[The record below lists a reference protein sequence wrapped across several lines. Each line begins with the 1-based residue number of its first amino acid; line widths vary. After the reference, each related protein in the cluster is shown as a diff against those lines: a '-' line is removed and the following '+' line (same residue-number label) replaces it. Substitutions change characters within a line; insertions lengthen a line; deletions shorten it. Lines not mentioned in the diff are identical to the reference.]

1 MAENQQ
7 EVQEQEKEFEFEIED
22 DTPPEDRGRQ
32 PMPKEIVDELEK
44 DELEE
49 YSDKVKTRLL
59 QMKKVWHDE
68 RREKEAALREQQE
81 AVALAQKVMQENQS
95 LKSKLSEGEKS
106 LVMTATSAA
115 ELEMNMA
122 ERAYKE
128 AYEAGD
134 SEKLMEAQKKLLATT
149 NRLERLKGYVPRP
162 QEEPQQVQ
170 PVQPQMAAPPPLEP
184 KTAQWR
190 AKNTWFG
197 TDPEMTALALG
208 LHQKLESE
216 KGVQFTGTDEYW
228 SIVDNTM
235 KRRFPEYFET
245 LEEPKS
251 SERTEIK
258 PATVVAP
265 ATRSTA
271 PKKVKLSPSQ
281 MSLIKKLGITPEQY
295 AKEFLKSGAQNG

>member
-7 EVQEQEKEFEFEIED
+7 EVQEQEQEKEFEFEIED

-32 PMPKEIVDELEK
+32 PMPKEIVEELEK

-162 QEEPQQVQ
+162 QEEPQQAQLQ
-170 PVQPQMAAPPPLEP
+170 PVASPPLEP

>member
-22 DTPPEDRGRQ
+22 DAPPEDRGRQ
-32 PMPKEIVDELEK
+32 PMPKEIVEELEK

-95 LKSKLSEGEKS
+95 LKSKLTEGEKS

-134 SEKLMEAQKKLLATT
+134 SEKLMEAQKKLLTAT
-149 NRLERLKGYVPRP
+149 NRLERLKGYTPPP
-162 QEEPQQVQ
+162 QEAPQQVQ
-170 PVQPQMAAPPPLEP
+170 TKPAAPPPLEP
-184 KTAQWR
+184 RTAKWR
-190 AKNTWFG
+190 QENTWFG

-216 KGVQFTGTDEYW
+216 KGVQFIGTDEYW
-228 SIVDNTM
+228 SVVNNTM

-245 LEEPKS
+245 QEEPKS

-295 AKEFLKSGAQNG
+295 AKEFLKSGVQNG

>member
-22 DTPPEDRGRQ
+22 DAPPEDRGRQ
-32 PMPKEIVDELEK
+32 PMPKEIVEELEK

-95 LKSKLSEGEKS
+95 LKSKLTEGEKS

-134 SEKLMEAQKKLLATT
+134 SEKLMEAQKKLLTAT
-149 NRLERLKGYVPRP
+149 NRLERLKGYTPPP
-162 QEEPQQVQ
+162 QEAPQQVQ
-170 PVQPQMAAPPPLEP
+170 TKPAAPPPLEP
-184 KTAQWR
+184 RTAKWR
-190 AKNTWFG
+190 QENTWFG

-216 KGVQFTGTDEYW
+216 KGVQFIGTDEYW
-228 SIVDNTM
+228 SVVNNTM

-245 LEEPKS
+245 QEEPKS

-271 PKKVKLSPSQ
+271 PKKVKLSQSQ

-295 AKEFLKSGAQNG
+295 AKEFLKSGVQNG

>member
-22 DTPPEDRGRQ
+22 DAPPEDRGRQ
-32 PMPKEIVDELEK
+32 PMPKEIVEELEK

-95 LKSKLSEGEKS
+95 LKSKLTEGEKS

-134 SEKLMEAQKKLLATT
+134 SEKLMEAQKKLLTAT
-149 NRLERLKGYVPRP
+149 NRLERLKGYVPP
-162 QEEPQQVQ
+162 PAPQQT
-170 PVQPQMAAPPPLEP
+170 PQQGPQQLQTQPPLEP
-184 KTAQWR
+184 RTAKWR
-190 AKNTWFG
+190 QENKWFG

-228 SIVDNTM
+228 NIVNNTM

-245 LEEPKS
+245 SEEPKS

>member
-22 DTPPEDRGRQ
+22 DAPPEDRGRQ
-32 PMPKEIVDELEK
+32 PMPKEIVEELEK

-95 LKSKLSEGEKS
+95 LKSKLTEGEKS

-134 SEKLMEAQKKLLATT
+134 SEKLMEAQKKLLTAT
-149 NRLERLKGYVPRP
+149 NRLERLKGYTPPP
-162 QEEPQQVQ
+162 QEVPQQVQ
-170 PVQPQMAAPPPLEP
+170 TKPAAPPPLEP
-184 KTAQWR
+184 RTAKWR
-190 AKNTWFG
+190 QENTWFG

-216 KGVQFTGTDEYW
+216 KGVQFIGTDEYW
-228 SIVDNTM
+228 SVVNNTM

-245 LEEPKS
+245 QEEPKS

-271 PKKVKLSPSQ
+271 PKKVKLSQSQ

>member
-32 PMPKEIVDELEK
+32 PMPKEIVEELEK

-162 QEEPQQVQ
+162 QEEPQQAQPQ
-170 PVQPQMAAPPPLEP
+170 PVASPPLEP

-208 LHQKLESE
+208 
-216 KGVQFTGTDEYW
+216 
-228 SIVDNTM
+228 
-235 KRRFPEYFET
+235 
-245 LEEPKS
+245 
-251 SERTEIK
+251 
-258 PATVVAP
+258 
-265 ATRSTA
+265 
-271 PKKVKLSPSQ
+271 
-281 MSLIKKLGITPEQY
+281 
-295 AKEFLKSGAQNG
+295 

>member
-32 PMPKEIVDELEK
+32 PMPKEIVEELEK

-68 RREKEAALREQQE
+68 RREKEAALREQRE
-81 AVALAQKVMQENQS
+81 AVALAQKIMQENQS
-95 LKSKLSEGEKS
+95 LKSKLNEGEKS

-134 SEKLMEAQKKLLATT
+134 SEKLMEAQKKLLTTT

-170 PVQPQMAAPPPLEP
+170 PQPVAPPPLEP

-208 LHQKLESE
+208 LHQKLESD

-245 LEEPKS
+245 PEEPKS

-281 MSLIKKLGITPEQY
+281 MSLIKKLGITPQQY
-295 AKEFLKSGAQNG
+295 ATEFLKSGAQNG

>member
-22 DTPPEDRGRQ
+22 DTPPEDRGRE
-32 PMPKEIVDELEK
+32 PMPKEIVEELEK

-68 RREKEAALREQQE
+68 RREKEAALREQRE
-81 AVALAQKVMQENQS
+81 AVALAQKIIQENQS
-95 LKSKLSEGEKS
+95 LKSKLNEGEKS

-162 QEEPQQVQ
+162 QENYQVQ
-170 PVQPQMAAPPPLEP
+170 PEPVRPAQLEP

-245 LEEPKS
+245 PEEPKS

-281 MSLIKKLGITPEQY
+281 MSLIKKLGITPQQY
-295 AKEFLKSGAQNG
+295 ATEFLKSGAQNG

>member
-22 DTPPEDRGRQ
+22 DAPPEDRGRQ
-32 PMPKEIVDELEK
+32 PMPKEIVEELEK

-95 LKSKLSEGEKS
+95 LKSKLTEGEKS

-134 SEKLMEAQKKLLATT
+134 SEKLMEAQKKLLTAT
-149 NRLERLKGYVPRP
+149 NRLERLKGYTPPP
-162 QEEPQQVQ
+162 QEAPQQVQ
-170 PVQPQMAAPPPLEP
+170 TKPAAPPPLEP
-184 KTAQWR
+184 RTAKWR
-190 AKNTWFG
+190 QENTWFG

-216 KGVQFTGTDEYW
+216 KGVQFIGTDEYW
-228 SIVDNTM
+228 NVVNNTM

-245 LEEPKS
+245 QEEPKS

-271 PKKVKLSPSQ
+271 PKKVKLSQSQ

>member
-7 EVQEQEKEFEFEIED
+7 VEQEKEFEFEIED
-22 DTPPEDRGRQ
+22 DTPPEDRGRE
-32 PMPKEIVDELEK
+32 PMPKEIVEELEK

-95 LKSKLSEGEKS
+95 LKSKLTEGEKS

-134 SEKLMEAQKKLLATT
+134 SEKLMEAQKKLLTAT
-149 NRLERLKGYVPRP
+149 NRLERLKGYTPPP
-162 QEEPQQVQ
+162 QEAPQQTQSQ
-170 PVQPQMAAPPPLEP
+170 PVQPPPLEP
-184 KTAQWR
+184 RTAKWR
-190 AKNTWFG
+190 QENTWFG

-228 SIVDNTM
+228 SIVNNTM
-235 KRRFPEYFET
+235 RRRFPEYFET
-245 LEEPKS
+245 QEEPKS

-295 AKEFLKSGAQNG
+295 AREFLKSGVQNG

>member
-32 PMPKEIVDELEK
+32 PMPKEIVEELEK

-170 PVQPQMAAPPPLEP
+170 PQPVASPPLEP

-295 AKEFLKSGAQNG
+295 AKEFLKSGVQNG

>member
-32 PMPKEIVDELEK
+32 PMPKEIVEELEK

-81 AVALAQKVMQENQS
+81 AVALAQKFMQENQS
-95 LKSKLSEGEKS
+95 LKSKLTEGEKS

-134 SEKLMEAQKKLLATT
+134 SEKLMEAQKKLLTAT
-149 NRLERLKGYVPRP
+149 NRLERLKGYTPPP
-162 QEEPQQVQ
+162 QEAPQQVQ
-170 PVQPQMAAPPPLEP
+170 SQPVQPPPLEP
-184 KTAQWR
+184 RTAKWR
-190 AKNTWFG
+190 QENTWFG

-216 KGVQFTGTDEYW
+216 KGVQFVGTDEYW
-228 SIVDNTM
+228 SVVNNTM

-245 LEEPKS
+245 QEEPKS

-271 PKKVKLSPSQ
+271 PKKVKLSQSQ

-295 AKEFLKSGAQNG
+295 AKEFLKSGVQNG

>member
-22 DTPPEDRGRQ
+22 DAPPEDRGRQ
-32 PMPKEIVDELEK
+32 PMPKEIVEELEK

-95 LKSKLSEGEKS
+95 LKSKLTEGEKS

-134 SEKLMEAQKKLLATT
+134 SEKLMEAQKKLLTAT
-149 NRLERLKGYVPRP
+149 NRLERLKGYTPPP
-162 QEEPQQVQ
+162 QEAPQQVQ
-170 PVQPQMAAPPPLEP
+170 TKPAAPPPLEP
-184 KTAQWR
+184 RTAKWR
-190 AKNTWFG
+190 QENTWFG

-216 KGVQFTGTDEYW
+216 KGVQFIGTDEYW
-228 SIVDNTM
+228 NVVNNTM

-245 LEEPKS
+245 QEEPKS

-295 AKEFLKSGAQNG
+295 AKEFLKSGVQNG

>member
-1 MAENQQ
+1 MAGNQQ

-22 DTPPEDRGRQ
+22 DTPPEDRGRE
-32 PMPKEIVDELEK
+32 PMPKEIVEELEK

-81 AVALAQKVMQENQS
+81 AVALAQKFMQENQS
-95 LKSKLSEGEKS
+95 LKSKLTEGEKS

-115 ELEMNMA
+115 ELEMRMA
-122 ERAYKE
+122 EKAYKE
-128 AYEAGD
+128 AYDSGD
-134 SEKLMEAQKKLLATT
+134 SDQIMEAQKKLFSAT
-149 NRLERLKGYVPRP
+149 NRLERLKGYVPPP
-162 QEEPQQVQ
+162 QPAPQQVQ
-170 PVQPQMAAPPPLEP
+170 TKPVQPPPLEP
-184 KTAQWR
+184 RTAKWR
-190 AKNTWFG
+190 QENTWFG

-216 KGVQFTGTDEYW
+216 KGVQFVGTDEYW
-228 SIVDNTM
+228 SVVNNTM

-245 LEEPKS
+245 QEEPKS

-271 PKKVKLSPSQ
+271 PKKVKLSQSQ

>member
-7 EVQEQEKEFEFEIED
+7 VEQEKEFEFEIED
-22 DTPPEDRGRQ
+22 DTPPEDRGRE
-32 PMPKEIVDELEK
+32 PMPKEIVEELEK

-95 LKSKLSEGEKS
+95 LKSKLTEGEKS

-134 SEKLMEAQKKLLATT
+134 SEKLMEAQKKLLTAT
-149 NRLERLKGYVPRP
+149 NRLERLKGYVPPP
-162 QEEPQQVQ
+162 QATPQQAQTQ
-170 PVQPQMAAPPPLEP
+170 PPPPPPLEP
-184 KTAQWR
+184 KTAKWR
-190 AKNTWFG
+190 QENTWFG

-228 SIVDNTM
+228 SIVNNTM

-245 LEEPKS
+245 QEEPKS

-295 AKEFLKSGAQNG
+295 AREFLKSGVQNG